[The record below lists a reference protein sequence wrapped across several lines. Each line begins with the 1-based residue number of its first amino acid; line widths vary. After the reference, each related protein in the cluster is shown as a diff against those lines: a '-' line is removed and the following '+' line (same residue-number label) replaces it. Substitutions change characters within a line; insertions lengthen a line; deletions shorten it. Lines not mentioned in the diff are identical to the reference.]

1 MSKTTIAVEILDHEY
16 QVRCDEIEV
25 NDLIASAHHLDAR
38 MRDVH
43 DAGKVFGLDR
53 IAVIAA
59 LNIAHDNLRLRNQ
72 LEALN
77 GDVAKLTGRVEG
89 ALAKLQPNQS

>member
-1 MSKTTIAVEILDHEY
+1 MPKTTIAVEILDHEY
-16 QVRCDEIEV
+16 QVRCDEGEV
-25 NDLIASAHHLDAR
+25 NDLIASARQLDAR

-43 DAGKVFGLDR
+43 DGGKVFGLDR

-72 LEALN
+72 LDALN
-77 GDVAKLTGRVEG
+77 GDLSKLTGRVEG
-89 ALAKLQPNQS
+89 ALSELQPNEA

>member
-25 NDLIASAHHLDAR
+25 NDLIASARDLDER

-43 DAGKVFGLDR
+43 DGGKVFGLDR

-89 ALAKLQPNQS
+89 ALEKLQPSET

>member
-1 MSKTTIAVEILDHEY
+1 MPKTTIAVLILDHEY

-25 NDLIASAHHLDAR
+25 NDLIASARQLDAR

-43 DAGKVFGLDR
+43 DGGKVFGLDR

-59 LNIAHDNLRLRNQ
+59 LNIAHDNLRLRSQ
-72 LEALN
+72 LDALD
-77 GDVAKLTGRVEG
+77 GDLAQLTSRVEG
-89 ALAKLQPNQS
+89 ALTELQPNEA

>member
-1 MSKTTIAVEILDHEY
+1 VPKTTIAVEILDHEY

-25 NDLIASAHHLDAR
+25 NDLIASARHLDGR

-43 DAGKVFGLDR
+43 DGGKVFGLDR
-53 IAVIAA
+53 IAVLAA

-72 LEALN
+72 LDALAA
-77 GDVAKLTGRVEG
+77 DVAKLTGRVEG
-89 ALAKLQPNQS
+89 ALSELQPNEA

>member
-25 NDLIASAHHLDAR
+25 NDLIASAHHLDER

-43 DAGKVFGLDR
+43 DGGKVFGLDR

-59 LNIAHDNLRLRNQ
+59 LNMAHDNLRLQ
-72 LEALN
+72 KALDALN
-77 GDVAKLTGRVEG
+77 GDVAKLTDRVEG
-89 ALAKLQPNQS
+89 AITKLQPNPS

>member
-25 NDLIASAHHLDAR
+25 NDLIASARHLDER

-43 DAGKVFGLDR
+43 DGGKVFGLDR

-59 LNIAHDNLRLRNQ
+59 LNIAHDNLRLRKA
-72 LEALN
+72 LEAVD
-77 GDVAKLTGRVEG
+77 GDVTKLTGRVES

>member
-1 MSKTTIAVEILDHEY
+1 MPKTTIAVDILDHEY

-25 NDLIASAHHLDAR
+25 NDLIASAHHLDER
-38 MRDVH
+38 MRDVL

-59 LNIAHDNLRLRNQ
+59 LNIAHDNLRLQ
-72 LEALN
+72 KALDAVN
-77 GDVAKLTGRVEG
+77 GDVTKLTGRVQG
-89 ALAKLQPNQS
+89 ALTKLQPNQA